1 MGSPDSNETLLG
13 GGLIVW
19 CLAWQHV
26 ECPAFKD
33 ACPLGHPL
41 KHHQL
46 QEDEPQKHQLCI
58 TQRQRGKVCAVNICI
73 LSGIIEKRKGR
84 LRVCQDYCIPEK
96 SYVLLLSTFL
106 NSQPLSFILV
116 QLYEGQSV
124 SGVLDSQGL
133 GHTSFILVKLTLPY
147 IVLPSFFICI
157 ISLSMIY
164 LS

>member
-1 MGSPDSNETLLG
+1 
-13 GGLIVW
+13 
-19 CLAWQHV
+19 
-26 ECPAFKD
+26 
-33 ACPLGHPL
+33 
-41 KHHQL
+41 
-46 QEDEPQKHQLCI
+46 
-58 TQRQRGKVCAVNICI
+58 
-73 LSGIIEKRKGR
+73 
-84 LRVCQDYCIPEK
+84 
-96 SYVLLLSTFL
+96 LLLSTFL